1 MERKYLWEKEFR
13 KIKVMYKEK
22 NIRNPD
28 DPVGEIFEIDT
39 HIAEATYLFNLKGY
53 TTGNSCEGHPHQYIP
68 REDDCCKATRKK
80 YEKTV
85 LFGDGGMY
93 FWNDCREMVFQ
104 KLNEKRKYFTMDTHS
119 DMPIVRGFINWIPID
134 SVAMDGK
141 KYSQMS
147 IEPVTTVL
155 RLIYEDIWHI
165 ILEVAQ
171 ELPDKGSYYKSVE
184 LLPEGDDTKVGDIY
198 RDGDGFKIVNFWDD
212 WDEEGT
218 DETADDENS
227 EEV

>member
-53 TTGNSCEGHPHQYIP
+53 TTGNSC
-68 REDDCCKATRKK
+68 DCCKATRKK

-147 IEPVTTVL
+147 IESVTTVL

>member
-1 MERKYLWEKEFR
+1 
-13 KIKVMYKEK
+13 
-22 NIRNPD
+22 
-28 DPVGEIFEIDT
+28 
-39 HIAEATYLFNLKGY
+39 
-53 TTGNSCEGHPHQYIP
+53 
-68 REDDCCKATRKK
+68 
-80 YEKTV
+80 
-85 LFGDGGMY
+85 
-93 FWNDCREMVFQ
+93 
-104 KLNEKRKYFTMDTHS
+104 MDTHS

-147 IEPVTTVL
+147 IESVTTVL

-198 RDGDGFKIVNFWDD
+198 RDGDGSKSLISGMTGTRKEPMRPLTMRTAKKFKQEKI
-212 WDEEGT
+212 
-218 DETADDENS
+218 S
-227 EEV
+227 

>member
-1 MERKYLWEKEFR
+1 
-13 KIKVMYKEK
+13 
-22 NIRNPD
+22 
-28 DPVGEIFEIDT
+28 
-39 HIAEATYLFNLKGY
+39 
-53 TTGNSCEGHPHQYIP
+53 
-68 REDDCCKATRKK
+68 
-80 YEKTV
+80 
-85 LFGDGGMY
+85 
-93 FWNDCREMVFQ
+93 
-104 KLNEKRKYFTMDTHS
+104 MDTHS

-147 IEPVTTVL
+147 IESVTTVL
-155 RLIYEDIWHI
+155 RLIYEYIWHI